1 MIVEFAYLKNGV
13 VFIGELSGKFYV
25 RSYKMNSS
33 VQNVNLYDHSNS
45 NVMKSFLSSWRSY
58 INICLSNDML
68 TCIPENNPGS
78 WCLFL

>member
-13 VFIGELSGKFYV
+13 VFIGELSGKFYA

-45 NVMKSFLSSWRSY
+45 NVMKSF
-58 INICLSNDML
+58 
-68 TCIPENNPGS
+68 
-78 WCLFL
+78 